1 MRKKMTRLALFLSL
15 AVAAGPARGAI
26 ITFGTSNTIA
36 PTTNATA
43 TVGVGQTL
51 TLYAW
56 ARTSDDTGNQAINSL
71 GLNVAGRSDNG
82 GALSATGYTIDN
94 PGGTF
99 AKRWSG
105 TNLLGGLNTGGYLVD
120 DARAVTTSPTANSVV
135 NTPVVYATLTVTGV
149 APGTVNLFASPSPL
163 TISETNT
170 TASVNNT
177 SSFGFLDAPVSDTAV
192 GVESTLPDAVVTVV
206 AAPEPA
212 ALGVLAVA
220 LAGVGFARRRRA

>member
-15 AVAAGPARGAI
+15 AAAGPARSAI
-26 ITFGTSNTIA
+26 ITFGTSNTIV
-36 PTTNATA
+36 PTTNAAA

-56 ARTSDDTGNQAINSL
+56 ARTSDNTGNEAINSL
-71 GLNVAGRSDNG
+71 GLNIAGRSDNG
-82 GALSATGYTIDN
+82 GALSAGGYTIDN

-105 TNLLGGLNTGGYLVD
+105 TNLLGGLNNGGYLVD
-120 DARAVTTSPTANSVV
+120 DARAVTTSPTANSIKNV
-135 NTPVVYATLTVTGV
+135 PVVYTTLTVTGV

-170 TASVNNT
+170 TASTNST
-177 SSFGFLDAPVSDTAV
+177 SRFGFLDAPVSDTAA
-192 GVESTLPDAVVTVV
+192 GVESALPEAIITVV
-206 AAPEPA
+206 PAPEPTA
-212 ALGVLAVA
+212 PALLAIA
-220 LAGVGFARRRRA
+220 LTGIGFTRRRKP